1 MDQPIATWIAE
12 LAKPS
17 VAERL
22 RAITALEAM
31 GPAAFAALPALH
43 LGRSIQSAATRSRPR
58 RDCDDHRASH
68 DEVVAPLLVM
78 TTASA

>member
-1 MDQPIATWIAE
+1 MDQPIEYWIAE

-31 GPAAFAALPALH
+31 GSAAAAAVPALQRQADRMNP
-43 LGRSIQSAATRSRPR
+43 LLRARACEAIDVITRSAATR
-58 RDCDDHRASH
+58 D
-68 DEVVAPLLVM
+68 LLFG
-78 TTASA
+78 

>member
-1 MDQPIATWIAE
+1 MDQPIEYWIAE

-43 LGRSIQSAATRSRPR
+43 RQADRFN
-58 RDCDDHRASH
+58 
-68 DEVVAPLLVM
+68 PLLRARALEAIAAIADHEH
-78 TTASA
+78 TAITRRH